1 MRLALMM
8 ALAIP
13 GLMMLA
19 TPYLP
24 LGLVF
29 LWLGWWIYERSGM
42 RDGDGF
48 ITLVL
53 VLGGIGALAVVGQF
67 LLQLF

>member
-1 MRLALMM
+1 MKLALMM
-8 ALAIP
+8 VFAIL

-24 LGLVF
+24 LGLLF
-29 LWLGWWIYERSGM
+29 LWVGWWIYERSGM

-48 ITLVL
+48 ITLL
-53 VLGGIGALAVVGQF
+53 MVLGGLGALAVVVQF
-67 LLQLF
+67 LLQLI